1 MKKLLPSL
9 IGLATLMAA
18 APALAHDG
26 DHSGVFANIG
36 HWISS
41 PSHGLLS
48 LTVIAALGIVA
59 FKLTRKNT
67 EQ

>member
-1 MKKLLPSL
+1 MKKTLTSL
-9 IGLATLMAA
+9 SALGIFAVAT
-18 APALAHDG
+18 PAFAHDG
-26 DHSGVFANIG
+26 DHSAVFANIG

-48 LTVIAALGIVA
+48 LAVIAALGIVA